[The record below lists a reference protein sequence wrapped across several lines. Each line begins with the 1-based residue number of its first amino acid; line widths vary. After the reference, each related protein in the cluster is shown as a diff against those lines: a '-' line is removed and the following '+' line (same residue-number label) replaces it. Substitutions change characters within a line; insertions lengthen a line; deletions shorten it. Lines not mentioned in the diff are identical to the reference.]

1 MSFTEEYLVS
11 RGIKRV
17 LHIGADRGGELP
29 QYNRMAVD
37 EVVWVEANP
46 DVYKELLLNLKA
58 MNIKEVKSIPFN
70 QLLSYE
76 DDVETDFN
84 IIYGHDAG
92 HMVGNK
98 GMSSLLKPRHS
109 WWGSECYRGTIKL
122 NSLTVDTFLER
133 NNLGNDFDMVNIDTQ
148 GAELMILSGAMDFLS
163 NPQLKYLNVEVTFSN
178 PQYEQN
184 PLFDQINA
192 LLIDYRFKHVHTEL
206 SGERTWG
213 DALYVRE

>member
-1 MSFTEEYLVS
+1 
-11 RGIKRV
+11 
-17 LHIGADRGGELP
+17 
-29 QYNRMAVD
+29 
-37 EVVWVEANP
+37 
-46 DVYKELLLNLKA
+46 

-92 HMVGNK
+92 HMVCNK

-109 WWGSECYRGTIKL
+109 LWGSECYRGTIKL

-133 NNLGNDFDMVNIDTQ
+133 NNLGNNFDMVNIDTQ
-148 GAELMILSGAMDFLS
+148 GAELMILSGAMNFLS